1 MWRKPALDEV
11 KYDVDAAI
19 FKDNRCYSI
28 RMCMRDAHGEY
39 IVAKTV
45 WFQVAGAHTFKC
57 GEVECPGFQ
66 PRPYKLCN
74 VPAN

>member
-1 MWRKPALDEV
+1 MTNVLGSGIRTCTLHKSNNNGTMWRNPALGEV

-45 WFQVAGAHTFKC
+45 WFQGI
-57 GEVECPGFQ
+57 P
-66 PRPYKLCN
+66 
-74 VPAN
+74 